1 MTTDN
6 TAPDQGQQA
15 DVSLGDALSEQFD
28 ELANSEVEE
37 ESPEVEEPEVE
48 SEFEAEDGEE
58 VEASSEEP
66 EVEAESEYNEPAP
79 ERWPD
84 ELKQAYNALPPKA
97 KQMMLEQVYKP
108 MQRSYTE
115 STQQMA
121 EQRKALEPMLRTLN
135 QHAQEFEQ
143 AGINPV
149 EAFNRQMAWSAHF
162 ARVGPEQGAKDLAA
176 AYGQAQAG
184 QQEDNVYLTPVEKAQ
199 QARID
204 KMEQQLQQQAQNSQQ
219 QQEQAYQAAMQARTQ
234 EVRNTIAAFANET
247 RNGKPVHPHV
257 EKVSAQMAGLIRGGL
272 VARTDEYGQPV
283 PFNQQ
288 LGQAY
293 KLACEMDP
301 SIRSIRDTR
310 TRKEQVA
317 RASAAS
323 RDVVSKSPS
332 QEVNV
337 EDTGSLHDSIS
348 DLYDKMDRSVA

>member
-1 MTTDN
+1 LTTDN

>member
-48 SEFEAEDGEE
+48 PEFEAEDGEE